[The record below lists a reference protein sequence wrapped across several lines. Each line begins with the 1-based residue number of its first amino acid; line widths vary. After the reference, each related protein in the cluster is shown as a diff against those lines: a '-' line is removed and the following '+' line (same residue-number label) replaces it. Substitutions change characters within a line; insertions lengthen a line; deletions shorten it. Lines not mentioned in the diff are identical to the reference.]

1 MDHTAGAGSPP
12 PPVAPPS
19 TRGRA
24 SATVAVLAALGTLL
38 VIGALVAAAFV
49 RVPYVVISPGSATPL
64 DDAVLQVEGAPTYP
78 HDGELLFLTVAV
90 STQDPNLY
98 RYLFARLDGDASVE
112 RRQTVI
118 GCAGFPETARL
129 AREQMDQSQDVAK
142 TVALRRVGYTVP
154 AEPSRVLVV
163 GVVCD
168 GPSRGRLELG
178 DVVVAVDGTPVTAAD
193 EVRPLIVART
203 PGETVEFT
211 VERDGR
217 RETVAVPL
225 GRRDGQ
231 TYAGIVTQTDRRH
244 SLPVDVRIDTARVSG
259 PSAGLAFTL
268 AVIDDL
274 TPGDLTGGAA
284 VAVTGTIAEDGAVG
298 PVGGV
303 AQKAVVAREA
313 GARLLLVPAG
323 EVAEARARA
332 GGVRVVGV
340 RTLDDALDVL
350 TRRSGVPVGSMT
362 APTGAAS

>member
-1 MDHTAGAGSPP
+1 
-12 PPVAPPS
+12 
-19 TRGRA
+19 
-24 SATVAVLAALGTLL
+24 
-38 VIGALVAAAFV
+38 
-49 RVPYVVISPGSATPL
+49 
-64 DDAVLQVEGAPTYP
+64 
-78 HDGELLFLTVAV
+78 
-90 STQDPNLY
+90 
-98 RYLFARLDGDASVE
+98 
-112 RRQTVI
+112 
-118 GCAGFPETARL
+118 
-129 AREQMDQSQDVAK
+129 
-142 TVALRRVGYTVP
+142 
-154 AEPSRVLVV
+154 
-163 GVVCD
+163 
-168 GPSRGRLELG
+168 
-178 DVVVAVDGTPVTAAD
+178 
-193 EVRPLIVART
+193 
-203 PGETVEFT
+203 
-211 VERDGR
+211 
-217 RETVAVPL
+217 VAVPL

-231 TYAGIVTQTDRRH
+231 AYDGIVTQTDRRH